1 LTHQQPKKELLEPV
15 SPLPSSLSPLLF
27 PPLRSCF
34 PSPSSSSSVISFGIA
49 LSAESCRLRHQVSA
63 QPKPS
68 PFLQPLHRTRASQFI
83 CVESIMSRRLSCILH
98 CAFRIVHSAFCI
110 LHTRCLLQPIPS
122 SNMRHPKLPTSFSR
136 ASAQHYLIAN
146 FGFTSASFSA
156 GARPSLLVPGDVYPS
171 KPLLRCTHDCDGYP
185 HPVPAC
191 SRWCDR

>member
-1 LTHQQPKKELLEPV
+1 
-15 SPLPSSLSPLLF
+15 LST
-27 PPLRSCF
+27 
-34 PSPSSSSSVISFGIA
+34 SSSGKCPA
-49 LSAESCRLRHQVSA
+49 KA
-63 QPKPS
+63 QPIPATTTSHSRIAIHLCREHHVAS
-68 PFLQPLHRTRASQFI
+68 PELYFAL
-83 CVESIMSRRLSCILH
+83 CIPH
-98 CAFRIVHSAFCI
+98 CAFCI

-171 KPLLRCTHDCDGYP
+171 KPLLRCMHDCDGYP